1 MWLIAC
7 AIRDRSIFNHKAKIW
22 WSIYW
27 WFASFVQIA
36 NMKLFWFADLAEKFQ
51 VYNSYTTHKF
61 TKSKSSNFGL
71 IEEIMDLSDIA
82 FIRINSQ
89 ISHENAKWIYMLT
102 QICFHP
108 VVSMPSENSTIFLI
122 VAYIFCLLP
131 QFILIYSLKA
141 IILFFFLCVMD

>member
-1 MWLIAC
+1 
-7 AIRDRSIFNHKAKIW
+7 
-22 WSIYW
+22 
-27 WFASFVQIA
+27 
-36 NMKLFWFADLAEKFQ
+36 MKLFWFADLAEKFQ

-71 IEEIMDLSDIA
+71 IEELMDLSDIA

-141 IILFFFLCVMD
+141 IILFFLVCDGLKSKIMNPLYSVTKAWGNDGLIRCTKKLP